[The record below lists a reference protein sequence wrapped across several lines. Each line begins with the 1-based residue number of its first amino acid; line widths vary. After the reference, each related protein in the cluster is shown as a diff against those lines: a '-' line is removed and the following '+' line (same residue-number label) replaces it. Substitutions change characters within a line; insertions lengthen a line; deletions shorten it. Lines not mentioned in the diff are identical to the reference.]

1 MQTGERAN
9 VRKMT
14 QLFGADIDQ
23 EVL

>member
-9 VRKMT
+9 VLKMS